1 MANIVLDKRIRTP
14 GGRFPFTVFPLGV
27 FTHALH
33 DNTYSDVFDLGPDW
47 EFLQITQ
54 EMVDTS
60 ITDAGDVLDAYV
72 QFSTDGENWFKVGA
86 FTQQAG
92 TGAAKIESLTF
103 KPGLQLNP
111 DGIFTMLG
119 VSATVV
125 DEKTF
130 GRYMRIALE
139 TADND
144 TNGKHYMRVDA
155 LIR

>member
-1 MANIVLDKRIRTP
+1 MANIVLDKRTRTP
-14 GGRFPFTVFPLGV
+14 GGRFPFIIFPDQV
-27 FTHALH
+27 FTEVSH
-33 DNTYSDVFDLGPDW
+33 DGKYSDVFDLGPDW
-47 EFLQITQ
+47 EFLQITL
-54 EMVDTS
+54 EHTATSVTDVGDT
-60 ITDAGDVLDAYV
+60 LDASV
-72 QFSTDGENWFKVGA
+72 EFSTDGTNWFVVGM

-92 TGAAKIESLTF
+92 TDVAKIESLTF

-130 GRYMRIALE
+130 GRYMRIALAI
-139 TADND
+139 ADND